1 MSRGWKTDGGKN
13 IYFIKVKVARTIDS
27 RLQLSNTLSEFSL
40 IQLGC
45 FTILRLDN
53 LAYFDFLSILHRPY
67 NNATELQM
75 FDRENYNSNI
85 DLSRHFQCTMNHF
98 WKKEFIAF
106 LVLNYTI

>member
-67 NNATELQM
+67 NNATELQTSY
-75 FDRENYNSNI
+75 RVNISYN
-85 DLSRHFQCTMNHF
+85 L
-98 WKKEFIAF
+98 
-106 LVLNYTI
+106 Y